1 MHVCWLLS
9 LCDCVGLPVEEDYN
23 CCVRSCCWVGGMCVC
38 DGDFASSLISGGD
51 GACGDVAPV
60 DAGHVA
66 LLVMVAAA
74 E

>member
-1 MHVCWLLS
+1 MRVGCCLCAIVWVCQWKRIIIVVFAVV
-9 LCDCVGLPVEEDYN
+9 VGL
-23 CCVRSCCWVGGMCVC
+23 VGCVC
-38 DGDFASSLISGGD
+38 DGDCAFSLISGGD

>member
-1 MHVCWLLS
+1 VWVCQWRGIIIVVS
-9 LCDCVGLPVEEDYN
+9 AV
-23 CCVRSCCWVGGMCVC
+23 CCWVLVGCVW
-38 DGDFASSLISGGD
+38 DGDCAFSLISGGE

-60 DAGHVA
+60 DAEHVA

>member
-1 MHVCWLLS
+1 MLCSQLL
-9 LCDCVGLPVEEDYN
+9 LGWWD
-23 CCVRSCCWVGGMCVC
+23 VC
-38 DGDFASSLISGGD
+38 DGDCAFSLILGGD

-74 E
+74 ERAVVGW

>member
-1 MHVCWLLS
+1 MLCSQLL
-9 LCDCVGLPVEEDYN
+9 LGWWD
-23 CCVRSCCWVGGMCVC
+23 VC
-38 DGDFASSLISGGD
+38 DGDCAFSLISGGD

-60 DAGHVA
+60 DAEHVA